1 MFTEERREKIL
12 ELLNTDGRVIA
23 KDLAERFDMSI
34 DSIRRDLSIMEKDGL
49 LKRTHGGAIEL
60 TRVRNLAAEPTKRYS
75 DSSIYEDTIARVA
88 VSYIQEG
95 DSIFIGGASVHNA
108 MLKYLPEVSFTV
120 ITNSIGI
127 AGYLREYKNIDT
139 YLIGGKVKPSG
150 NITDTLASEL
160 ISRFSIDLYFSTGGG
175 ISLQGIG
182 TATPEFAYFSKRV
195 SEIARRNICL
205 VPHNKLGIDCF
216 IRGESLK
223 KIDIIITDEEASKET
238 VQDFEKQGKQVVIAP
253 LYSFERSLT

>member
-60 TRVRNLAAEPTKRYS
+60 TRVRNLAAEPAKRYS

-120 ITNSIGI
+120 ITNSIEI

-175 ISLQGIG
+175 ISLQGIS
-182 TATPEFAYFSKRV
+182 TATPEVAYFSKRV

-223 KIDIIITDEEASKET
+223 EIDLIITDEEASKET
-238 VQDFEKQGKQVVIAP
+238 VQEFEKQGKQVVIAP

>member
-34 DSIRRDLSIMEKDGL
+34 DSIRRDLSIMEKEGL

-60 TRVRNLAAEPTKRYS
+60 ARVRNLAVEPAKRYS

-120 ITNSIGI
+120 ITNSIEI

-139 YLIGGKVKPSG
+139 YLIGGKVKSSG

-175 ISLQGIG
+175 ISLQGIS
-182 TATPEFAYFSKRV
+182 TATPEVAYFSKRV

>member
-60 TRVRNLAAEPTKRYS
+60 TRVRNLAAEPAKRYS

-120 ITNSIGI
+120 ITNSIEI

-175 ISLQGIG
+175 ISLQGIS
-182 TATPEFAYFSKRV
+182 TATPEVAYFSKRV

-223 KIDIIITDEEASKET
+223 EIDIIITDEEASKET

>member
-12 ELLNTDGRVIA
+12 ELLNTDGRVVA

-60 TRVRNLAAEPTKRYS
+60 TRVRNLAAEPAKRYS

-120 ITNSIGI
+120 ITNSIEI

-175 ISLQGIG
+175 ISLQGIS
-182 TATPEFAYFSKRV
+182 TATPEVAYFSKRV

>member
-34 DSIRRDLSIMEKDGL
+34 DSIRRDLFIMEKDGL

-120 ITNSIGI
+120 ITNSIEI

-175 ISLQGIG
+175 ISLQGIS
-182 TATPEFAYFSKRV
+182 TATPEVAYFSKRV

>member
-60 TRVRNLAAEPTKRYS
+60 TRVRNLAAEPAKRYS

-120 ITNSIGI
+120 ITNSIEI

-175 ISLQGIG
+175 ISLQGISA
-182 TATPEFAYFSKRV
+182 ATPEVAYFSKRV

-223 KIDIIITDEEASKET
+223 EIDIIITDEEASKKT
-238 VQDFEKQGKQVVIAP
+238 VQDFEKQDKQVVIAP

>member
-34 DSIRRDLSIMEKDGL
+34 DSIRRDLSIMEKEGL

-120 ITNSIGI
+120 ITNSIEI
-127 AGYLREYKNIDT
+127 AGYLREYKSIDT

-175 ISLQGIG
+175 ISLQGIS
-182 TATPEFAYFSKRV
+182 TATSEVAYFSKRV

>member
-12 ELLNTDGRVIA
+12 ERLNTDGRVIA

-120 ITNSIGI
+120 ITNSIEI

-175 ISLQGIG
+175 ISLQGIS
-182 TATPEFAYFSKRV
+182 TATPEVAYFSKRV

-223 KIDIIITDEEASKET
+223 EIDIIITDEEASKET

>member
-60 TRVRNLAAEPTKRYS
+60 TRVRNLAVEPAKRYS

-120 ITNSIGI
+120 ITNSIEI

-175 ISLQGIG
+175 ISLQGIS
-182 TATPEFAYFSKRV
+182 TATPEVAYFSKRV

-223 KIDIIITDEEASKET
+223 EIDIIITDEEASKET

>member
-12 ELLNTDGRVIA
+12 ELLNTDGRVVA

-60 TRVRNLAAEPTKRYS
+60 TRVRNLAVEPAKRYS

-120 ITNSIGI
+120 ITNSIEI

-175 ISLQGIG
+175 ISLQGIS
-182 TATPEFAYFSKRV
+182 TATPEVAYFSKRV

-223 KIDIIITDEEASKET
+223 EIDIIITDEEASKET

>member
-60 TRVRNLAAEPTKRYS
+60 TRVRNLAAEPAKRYS

-120 ITNSIGI
+120 ITNSIEI

-175 ISLQGIG
+175 ISLQGIS
-182 TATPEFAYFSKRV
+182 TATPEVAYFSKRV

-223 KIDIIITDEEASKET
+223 EIDIIITDEEASKET
-238 VQDFEKQGKQVVIAP
+238 VQDFEKQGKQVVIVP

>member
-175 ISLQGIG
+175 ISLQGIS

>member
-34 DSIRRDLSIMEKDGL
+34 DSIRRDLSIMEKEGL

-60 TRVRNLAAEPTKRYS
+60 ARVRNLAVEPAKRYS
-75 DSSIYEDTIARVA
+75 DSSIYEDTIAKVA
-88 VSYIQEG
+88 ASYIQEG
-95 DSIFIGGASVHNA
+95 DSIFMGGTSIHNA
-108 MLKYLPEVSFTV
+108 MLKYLPEVSFTI
-120 ITNSIGI
+120 ITNSIEI
-127 AGYLREYKNIDT
+127 AGHLREYKKIDT

-175 ISLQGIG
+175 ISLQGIS
-182 TATPEFAYFSKRV
+182 TATPEVAYFSKRV

-205 VPHNKLGIDCF
+205 APHNKLGIDCF
-216 IRGESLK
+216 INGVLLK
-223 KIDIIITDEEASKET
+223 EIDLIITDEEASKKTIQE
-238 VQDFEKQGKQVVIAP
+238 FEKQGKEIVIV
-253 LYSFERSLT
+253 SIDCV

>member
-12 ELLNTDGRVIA
+12 ELLSTDGRVIV

-60 TRVRNLAAEPTKRYS
+60 TRVRNLAAEPAKRYS
-75 DSSIYEDTIARVA
+75 DGSIYEDTIARVA
-88 VSYIQEG
+88 VSYIKEG

-120 ITNSIGI
+120 ITNSIEI

-175 ISLQGIG
+175 ISLQGIS
-182 TATPEFAYFSKRV
+182 TATPEVAYFSKRV

-223 KIDIIITDEEASKET
+223 EIDIIITDEEASKET

>member
-60 TRVRNLAAEPTKRYS
+60 TRVRNLAAEPAKRYS
-75 DSSIYEDTIARVA
+75 DSSMYEDTIARVA

-120 ITNSIGI
+120 ITNSIEI

-175 ISLQGIG
+175 ISLQGIS
-182 TATPEFAYFSKRV
+182 TATPEVAYFSKRV

-223 KIDIIITDEEASKET
+223 EIDIIITDEEASKET

>member
-12 ELLNTDGRVIA
+12 ELLSTDGRVIV

-60 TRVRNLAAEPTKRYS
+60 TRVRNLAAEPAKRYS
-75 DSSIYEDTIARVA
+75 DSSIYENTIAKVA
-88 VSYIQEG
+88 TSYIQED

-120 ITNSIGI
+120 ITNSIEI

-175 ISLQGIG
+175 ISLQGIS
-182 TATPEFAYFSKRV
+182 TATPEVAYFSKRV

-223 KIDIIITDEEASKET
+223 EIDIIITDEEASKET